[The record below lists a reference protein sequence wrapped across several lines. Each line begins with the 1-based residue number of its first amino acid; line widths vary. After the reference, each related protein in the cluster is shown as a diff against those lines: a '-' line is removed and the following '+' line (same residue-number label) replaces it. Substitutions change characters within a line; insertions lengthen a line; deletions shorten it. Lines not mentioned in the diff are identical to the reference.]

1 MLLAR
6 TSGQENATAHFTV
19 SNIYVALWWKSYE
32 FFKFSTSVLHVCTK
46 LDKNQSGR
54 RSWKMFKKFVN
65 KSRQKCRARDNKS
78 AVGCDFID
86 SRCRKKLNQFGIFST
101 FWHP

>member
-19 SNIYVALWWKSYE
+19 SNIYVALVEKLRI
-32 FFKFSTSVLHVCTK
+32 FQIFNKCFTCTK

-86 SRCRKKLNQFGIFST
+86 SRCRKKFLNQFGIFST